1 MGWVAGDRV
10 KETTTTTGTGD
21 MTLAGVVSGFQTFA
35 SIPGIIDQDQ
45 LFYTIAGQS
54 GTEWETGIGRW
65 NSGAGTITRLQ
76 VIESSNADALV
87 SFSAGTKDIFN
98 ALTAQSNEV
107 THNQKPKGNVYIPPD
122 QCLYVSTHLEFAAGK
137 TVEIGSGAV
146 LEIG

>member
-1 MGWVAGDRV
+1 MGFVAGDRV
-10 KETTTTTGTGD
+10 KETTATTGTGD
-21 MTLAGVVSGFQTFA
+21 VTLLGAVTGFQAFS
-35 SIPGIIDQDQ
+35 SIPGIADQDQ
-45 LFYTIAGQS
+45 FFYTIFAGS
-54 GTEWETGIGRW
+54 EWETGIGRW
-65 NSGAGTITRLQ
+65 NSGAGTLSRLQ

-87 SFSAGTKDIFN
+87 TFSAGTKDIFN